1 MSLKGSK
8 LPKLS
13 RLVYV
18 VEVILFYML
27 EIKRMSGH
35 YLKNRRS
42 LVTLSCPSASQVP
55 RRRAVDGYIIKI
67 PAGL

>member
-27 EIKRMSGH
+27 VTKRMSGQ
-35 YLKNRRS
+35 S
-42 LVTLSCPSASQVP
+42 L
-55 RRRAVDGYIIKI
+55 
-67 PAGL
+67 